1 MDCTAYARH
10 DRQHRNDWRLYKSKL
25 YQHMVLKEV
34 ASDFTDT
41 MRLELL
47 KSLEDESFS
56 YMQRNESGEALKNG
70 NF

>member
-1 MDCTAYARH
+1 
-10 DRQHRNDWRLYKSKL
+10 
-25 YQHMVLKEV
+25 MVLKEV